1 MVLTGPS
8 RAGKTTVCR
17 AVLEHAAARGI
28 RAAGVL
34 TEDDTAPD
42 GSRLQIVRD
51 LATGE
56 RRLLA
61 RARSA
66 GQTGPARPTAQGRVE
81 GGGPAAGWTFDG
93 QGVALGQRALRHAMT
108 HGASLL
114 VVDQIGPRE
123 FTDEESWTV
132 SFEAVRR
139 GRFDLALM
147 VVNPRVVDQ
156 TIERL
161 PRYSIIE
168 VDAETRDELPAHI
181 VARFLP
187 P

>member
-1 MVLTGPS
+1 MRTRRAELRTPRASIVVLTGPS

-66 GQTGPARPTAQGRVE
+66 GQPARLARRPRAASKAAAPPRAGPSTGR
-81 GGGPAAGWTFDG
+81 AWHSA
-93 QGVALGQRALRHAMT
+93 
-108 HGASLL
+108 
-114 VVDQIGPRE
+114 RE
-123 FTDEESWTV
+123 PS
-132 SFEAVRR
+132 
-139 GRFDLALM
+139 GM
-147 VVNPRVVDQ
+147 P
-156 TIERL
+156 
-161 PRYSIIE
+161 
-168 VDAETRDELPAHI
+168 
-181 VARFLP
+181 
-187 P
+187 

>member
-1 MVLTGPS
+1 
-8 RAGKTTVCR
+8 
-17 AVLEHAAARGI
+17 
-28 RAAGVL
+28 
-34 TEDDTAPD
+34 
-42 GSRLQIVRD
+42 
-51 LATGE
+51 
-56 RRLLA
+56 
-61 RARSA
+61 
-66 GQTGPARPTAQGRVE
+66 
-81 GGGPAAGWTFDG
+81 
-93 QGVALGQRALRHAMT
+93 MT